1 MKDVN
6 VNKGIYRVKI
16 YIKGNEGYGWDD
28 PAEVFHLDYTSVV
41 EVKNDMTLTEKV
53 LLGLFD
59 EELPQFDYD
68 YFIEECEV
76 DNVTE
81 LYNTY
86 LEYKKEYNKDLIAT
100 DFDKWM
106 ELHDLITDIVEDIT
120 GECLYED
127 EIQIKNIG
135 EQE

>member
-1 MKDVN
+1 
-6 VNKGIYRVKI
+6 
-16 YIKGNEGYGWDD
+16 
-28 PAEVFHLDYTSVV
+28 
-41 EVKNDMTLTEKV
+41 MTLTEKV

-120 GECLYED
+120 GECLYDD

-135 EQE
+135 E

>member
-16 YIKGNEGYGWDD
+16 HIKGNEGYGWDD

-120 GECLYED
+120 GECLYDD

-135 EQE
+135 E

>member
-1 MKDVN
+1 MEN
-6 VNKGIYRVKI
+6 VNLTKGFYRIKI

-120 GECLYED
+120 GECLYDD

-135 EQE
+135 E

>member
-53 LLGLFD
+53 LLELFD
-59 EELPQFDYD
+59 EELPMFDYD

-86 LEYKKEYNKDLIAT
+86 LEYKKEYTKDLIVT
-100 DFDKWM
+100 DFDKWDK
-106 ELHDLITDIVEDIT
+106 LNSLITDIVADMT
-120 GECLYED
+120 GERLYDD
-127 EIQIKNIG
+127 EIQIKTIG
-135 EQE
+135 E

>member
-1 MKDVN
+1 MKNVN

-120 GECLYED
+120 GECLYDD

-135 EQE
+135 E

>member
-1 MKDVN
+1 MKNVN
-6 VNKGIYRVKI
+6 VSKGIYKVKI

-28 PAEVFHLDYTSVV
+28 SAEVFHLDYTSVV

-120 GECLYED
+120 GECLYDD

-135 EQE
+135 E